1 MLFAGHLSA
10 AFTTQQPSLKSN
22 NFDSYSS
29 YKIRH
34 AGELRIHGET
44 ERPTY
49 HRRRARLGKT
59 PIISRTIPIESPD
72 PCTNPL
78 EVTIWEMETPSELIQ
93 AWWSVE
99 ESDRANIGDPFGVV
113 MWPGS
118 IAASQELMIH
128 SSQVRNSTALVLGA
142 GTGVE
147 AQVAAL
153 LGARKVIATDVN
165 QFSLN
170 LLDFASDQ
178 VIVAQDST
186 NMTISNIIETRCKF
200 IYNPILFNLCNPCS
214 LILVLKRHLCY
225 ILYSIF

>member
-1 MLFAGHLSA
+1 MPLIWMFSGHLSA
-10 AFTTQQPSLKSN
+10 AFTAQQPSLKSN
-22 NFDSYSS
+22 NVDSYSS
-29 YKIRH
+29 CKIRH
-34 AGELRIHGET
+34 ASELRIHGET

-178 VIVAQDST
+178 LISAHDSKNIT
-186 NMTISNIIETRCKF
+186 NWTTA
-200 IYNPILFNLCNPCS
+200 
-214 LILVLKRHLCY
+214 V
-225 ILYSIF
+225 